1 MADERNENEQCVE
14 HSTKYNVRMQKSF
27 IEIHPEYKTL
37 SLWNLFDVLNVE
49 YFNGMLK
56 HIRLLWSKKLGTR
69 AGTCSR
75 RSRVRSY
82 LKTKPT
88 TIRVN
93 ETMIRPRQR
102 KDWIEVLLV
111 SSTIL
116 NTIYRNISIFVI
128 FILSTK

>member
-1 MADERNENEQCVE
+1 MADECNENDQCVE
-14 HSTKYNVRMQKSF
+14 HTTKNNVRMQSF

-37 SLWNLFDVLNVE
+37 SLWNLFHVLNVE

-56 HIRLLWSKKLGTR
+56 HIRLPWSKKLGTR

-82 LKTKPT
+82 LKIKPT
-88 TIRVN
+88 TIHVN

-102 KDWIEVLLV
+102 KDWIDVLLV

-116 NTIYRNISIFVI
+116 NTICRNISIS
-128 FILSTK
+128 LSFLF